1 MKEKN
6 LESTPP
12 HEVFLGYRIEH
23 HPMSN
28 NSCKWVVFD
37 GEMKVRCY
45 SRRDAERYVIE
56 QTHRRQPN
64 AITTLLMERLDAALA
79 DAATILQA
87 LNQGDDQDIINV
99 LPKIKE
105 LQQWNREKLQSA
117 HE

>member
-1 MKEKN
+1 MKRN

-12 HEVFLGYRIEH
+12 HEVFLGYRIEY

-28 NSCKWVVFD
+28 NACKWVIFD
-37 GEMKVRCY
+37 GDKPVRCF
-45 SRRDAERYVIE
+45 SRRDAERYAIE

-87 LNQGDDQDIINV
+87 LNEGNDQDIINI

-105 LQQWNREKLQSA
+105 IQQWNRERQQSA
-117 HE
+117 QE